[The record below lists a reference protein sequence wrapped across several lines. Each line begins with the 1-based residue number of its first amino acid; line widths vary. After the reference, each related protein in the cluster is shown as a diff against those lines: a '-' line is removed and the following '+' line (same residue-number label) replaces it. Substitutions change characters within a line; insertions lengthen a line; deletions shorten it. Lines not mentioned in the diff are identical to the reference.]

1 MPPRERPVHEKPYVL
16 VEFAAG
22 EPRRASVPG
31 HQALQPP
38 GLSGW
43 IDLMLVPRT
52 PVQVASG
59 SFEVGKTRQG
69 EEILIQGSSV
79 ERYTEAGTRRRRAVL
94 PGASLKGALR
104 SLVEAISPSCV
115 VVNAGATRFAIP
127 DKLRRCARV
136 EKLCPACRLFGMS
149 GSGQENYLGQVSV
162 EDGVLEDGGLVIVR
176 TPLLWAPARG
186 QRGLPGRYLAGRQ
199 ARGRKFYYHS
209 QPASGPDARIAVRT
223 GSRLRTRLHFE
234 NLTPGELGL
243 LIAALGQHPG
253 YPFFPKVGAAKPVGL
268 GSVEVF
274 IDGVA
279 MHGPVARTGRLGG
292 ETVRY
297 SGARLEEE
305 LRAWIE
311 AATTKENLL
320 LENAL
325 QDVQAILKAET
336 LKRPPVDGVY

>member
-1 MPPRERPVHEKPYVL
+1 MPPRDRPIQEKPYVL

-22 EPRRASVPG
+22 EPKRASVPG
-31 HQALQPP
+31 HQALQPRAFT
-38 GLSGW
+38 GW
-43 IDLMLVPRT
+43 IDLILVPRT

-79 ERYTEAGTRRRRAVL
+79 ERYTAAGTPRQQPVL

-115 VVNAGATRFAIP
+115 AVSAGATRFAVP
-127 DKLRRCARV
+127 GNLRRCAQA

-162 EDGVLEDGGLVIVR
+162 EDAVLEDGGLVIVR

-186 QRGLPGRYLAGRQ
+186 RRGLPARYLAGRQ

-209 QPASGPDARIAVRT
+209 QPAAGPDARIAVRI
-223 GSRLRTRLHFE
+223 GSKLRTRLHFE

-274 IDGVA
+274 VDGIA
-279 MHGPVARTGRLGG
+279 LQGPVVRTGRLGG
-292 ETVRY
+292 EPVRY

-311 AATTKENLL
+311 AATTKEKLL

-325 QDVQAILKAET
+325 HDVQAVLKAET
-336 LKRPPVDGVY
+336 LKRSPVDGMY